1 MKRLIALIL
10 AFTLLGCIQAE
21 RFECRVVE
29 VIDGDTIVVDL
40 NGRIE
45 RVRLLGVDCPEITPE
60 KNRPFEYDNIT
71 NLTLLAEWG
80 LKAKMFVE
88 GYLDEKTVIVEIDP
102 LAGYRDRYGRILAY
116 VYVDGKDFNAM
127 LLEKGYARVYVS
139 NFKKLEEYLEIQ
151 RKAMIERRG
160 IWRYAS

>member
-1 MKRLIALIL
+1 MKRLIALVL
-10 AFTLLGCIQAE
+10 VLFLVSCVQTE
-21 RFECRVVE
+21 RFECKVVK
-29 VIDGDTIVVDL
+29 VIDGDTIVVNL

-45 RVRLLGVDCPEITPE
+45 RVRLLGVDCPEVIPE

-80 LKAKMFVE
+80 LKAKRFAE

-116 VYVDGKDFNAM
+116 VYVDGKDFNAV
-127 LLEKGYARVYVS
+127 LLEKGYARVYIS
-139 NFKKLEEYLEIQ
+139 NFKKLEEYLRIQ
-151 RKAMIERRG
+151 RKAMLERRG